1 MNRYHDLSDTQLS
14 GMLNNRD
21 TAAYTEIYNRHW
33 EIIYNYA
40 RRWKLDHDQ
49 AKDIVQDTFL
59 RFYNKIG
66 ETDFSNAPLAAYLY
80 KIARNLILQAE
91 EKEEVRQ
98 RHSAS
103 LARYVNTVS
112 RQADDNLL
120 EKDMIRQIEE
130 EIARLPKKTRLVFE
144 KSRKEYLSHKAIA
157 DELNMN
163 EPAVRKH
170 ISNALQAIKAK
181 LGMRFFLTVM
191 NIILWLHK

>member
-1 MNRYHDLSDTQLS
+1 
-14 GMLNNRD
+14 MLNNRD
-21 TAAYTEIYNRHW
+21 NAAYAEIYNRHW

-66 ETDFSNAPLAAYLY
+66 ETDFSNTPLAAYLY

-112 RQADDNLL
+112 RQADDLLL
-120 EKDMIRQIEE
+120 EKEMMRQIEE
-130 EIARLPKKTRLVFE
+130 EIARLPKTMRLVFE
-144 KSRKEYLSHKAIA
+144 KSRKEYLSHKDIA
-157 DELNMN
+157 AELNMN
-163 EPAVRKH
+163 EPTVKKH
-170 ISNALQAIKAK
+170 MTNALRRLKAR
-181 LGMRFFLTVM
+181 LGMRFFFTVM
-191 NIILWLHK
+191 NLILWLYR